1 MPKLALDFDSA
12 WKPHLVVLVSSPLLL
27 YIIYQRLLP
36 KPIPGIPYRPDAVK
50 KIFGD
55 LPALLEAT
63 SKSDKT
69 YMQWIQEQMRELE
82 SPIMQVF
89 IRPFSKPVIILGD
102 FRESQDILM
111 RSKDWDRSDMLGEV
125 MSGLLP
131 GHHLGQPTNA
141 TWKDHRNLLHNLM
154 SPGFLN
160 NVAAPGVHKA
170 VSVLISLWMLKS
182 KIANGRPFSAQ
193 DDIYTTALDGVHA
206 FAFGKEFEYNATR
219 PKLELLQAMD
229 QESLDRI
236 DRVGSTRSID
246 EPIQFPDAEVPEAI
260 RATLDL
266 TAAVEEVQGS
276 PVIWL
281 KWVLVK
287 LRSQLR
293 KALKIKDAYIHNE
306 ISQALQHMDI
316 EKKISDSGDKEVD
329 PRVRSAIDHMVQRE
343 KDLALKENREPQ
355 FFSSKMMVE
364 VNSHSISTNCHALTQ

>member
-1 MPKLALDFDSA
+1 MPKLALEFNSA
-12 WKPHLVVLVSSPLLL
+12 WRPHLVVLVSSLLLL

-36 KPIPGIPYRPDAVK
+36 KPILGIPYRPDAVK

-141 TWKDHRNLLHNLM
+141 TWKHHRNLLHNLI

-160 NVAAPGVHKA
+160 SVAAPGVHKA

-229 QESLDRI
+229 QESLDPI

-246 EPIQFPDAEVPEAI
+246 EPIQSSEAEVPEAI

-293 KALKIKDAYIHNE
+293 KALEIKDAYIHNE
-306 ISQALQHMDI
+306 ISQALQHMES
-316 EKKISDSGDKEVD
+316 EKEISDSGDKELD

-343 KDLALKENREPQ
+343 EDLALRIESPN
-355 FFSSKMMVE
+355 SSR
-364 VNSHSISTNCHALTQ
+364 QR